1 MEPYITEIV
10 LQSKASIVHGDLL
23 VLFDLLKSF
32 DIENVLEIGTW
43 KGFSMQNWTRAFPYA
58 NIVTVE
64 KDKKNDQCIE
74 IEHENYYYLWGHD
87 SQEESTLDEI
97 INIFHQDF
105 IDFIFIDGAHDL
117 EGVTRDYERYGS
129 LVRKGGIIVFHDACY
144 HADGTEEVDILWN
157 ELKRINSYV
166 EIKTTPSST
175 DIGVIF
181 K

>member
-74 IEHENYYYLWGHD
+74 IEHENMPEIHQKGTPIPKLQWCIQKLSMSKARDKLVITVYDNKYPKEKLISDAQNYVNMYFQLDNPFYLLIVPW
-87 SQEESTLDEI
+87 EIDED
-97 INIFHQDF
+97 N
-105 IDFIFIDGAHDL
+105 L
-117 EGVTRDYERYGS
+117 SPS
-129 LVRKGGIIVFHDACY
+129 LFETHV
-144 HADGTEEVDILWN
+144 
-157 ELKRINSYV
+157 LK
-166 EIKTTPSST
+166 K
-175 DIGVIF
+175 